1 MTQPPNHPTPSIY
14 SGCKLFFFFVSSV
27 PFRQKDET
35 PFCQTPKA
43 MEQLQS
49 NPDMINQATEAM
61 KNMSSEACMP
71 GTGWGGCGCAW

>member
-1 MTQPPNHPTPSIY
+1 M
-14 SGCKLFFFFVSSV
+14 
-27 PFRQKDET
+27 ET

-61 KNMSSEACMP
+61 KNMSSEAER
-71 GTGWGGCGCAW
+71 GNGLVDDGCAWWVVWRIWYRW